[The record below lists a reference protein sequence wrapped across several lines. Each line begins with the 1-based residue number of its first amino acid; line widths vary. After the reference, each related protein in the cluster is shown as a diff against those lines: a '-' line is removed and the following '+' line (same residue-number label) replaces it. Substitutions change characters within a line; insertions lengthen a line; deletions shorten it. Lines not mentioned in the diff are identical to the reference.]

1 MFVDARTL
9 PVLETIECDICIV
22 GAGAAG
28 LSIAAQ
34 LIGAGHKLCILESGG
49 FELDAATQALYEG
62 ENLGLPYFPLDVCR
76 LRYFGGSTNH
86 WGGFCMPFRAED
98 FEAQPWLPHSGW
110 PIGLDA
116 MVPYI
121 QRAAKLLELPE
132 AGWDLD
138 HWEEAT
144 GKKRLPFDPSKI
156 TNEIFLIKGAPMGEV
171 LRPELERAA
180 EVDVYLHANALEI
193 ETDEAARHVT
203 GVRARTLAGNEFTVA
218 ARLVI
223 LAAGGIENPRLL
235 LLSNR
240 VQKEGLANGH
250 DLVGRYFLEHPVFI
264 GGVVQ
269 PESPGAPV
277 NFYGRQRFAG
287 QAVYPFPLLAP
298 AAQRAEQITPVAF
311 ALLPIADA
319 AYESAGMRSMRRLRG
334 DFLAGKMPDQMME
347 HVGNVLSDFGT
358 LAGLAYESARYG
370 QLPIERIDVRVAMI
384 PVSNPES
391 RVLLSDETDALGLRR
406 VKLDWR
412 LSELDKRSVRR
423 GLEIMGPE
431 IGRLGIGRFK
441 TLISDDDTTWPE
453 DLEGAN
459 HHVGTTR
466 MHDDPRYGVVDRNC
480 KAHGIDNL
488 YVAGSSV
495 FPSGG
500 IGTPTLMIIAL
511 ALRLADHLRETT
523 K

>member
-1 MFVDARTL
+1 MFIDARTL
-9 PVLETIECDICIV
+9 RAPEAIDCDICIV

-34 LIGAGHKLCILESGG
+34 FIGTGRKLCILESGG
-49 FELDAATQALYEG
+49 FELDPATQALYEG

-86 WGGFCMPFRAED
+86 WGGFCMPYKPED

-110 PIGLDA
+110 PIGLDE
-116 MVPYI
+116 VQPYI

-138 HWEEAT
+138 HWEQAT
-144 GKKRLPFDPSKI
+144 GEKRLAFDLRKI
-156 TNEIFLIKGAPMGEV
+156 TNEIFLIKDVPMGEV

-180 EVDVYLHANALEI
+180 EVDVYLHANAVEI

-240 VQKEGLANGH
+240 VQREGLANGR
-250 DLVGRYFLEHPVFI
+250 DLVGRYFMEHPVFI

-287 QAVYPFPLLAP
+287 HAIYPFPLLAP

-311 ALLPIADA
+311 ALLPILDA
-319 AYESAGMRSMRRLRG
+319 AYESAGMTSMRSLRA
-334 DFLAGKMPDQMME
+334 DVLAGRIPDQMMD
-347 HVGNVLSDFGT
+347 HVGNVLSDVGV

-370 QLPIERIDVRVAMI
+370 QVPIERINVRVAMI
-384 PVSNPES
+384 PVPNPES

-423 GLEIMGPE
+423 GLEILGAE
-431 IGRLGIGRFK
+431 IGRMGIGRFK
-441 TLISDDDTTWPE
+441 MLISDDDTTWPE

-488 YVAGSSV
+488 YLAGSSV

-511 ALRLADHLRETT
+511 ALRLADHVRETT